1 MHAMYGMYLAI
12 YYNIYINVFMNDQ
25 IDIFVKGKWMNI

>member
-12 YYNIYINVFMNDQ
+12 YNNIYINVFMNYK